1 MNVSFSNLQLLPA
14 FPHVEIHLESSRDI
28 IFTLLH
34 VTSDT
39 AHSSQECKG
48 LNPYLTSVIADS
60 PKQSAST
67 YLWDCGNVYP
77 LTLPGETE
85 QFRSMQMRKMPY
97 EKWFCSLSWA
107 GHLQQWKSTRAELW
121 HYDLFT
127 TVLQT
132 LKAAQGG
139 EKRRGSLLS
148 FPRTVIT
155 WTMKANR

>member
-97 EKWFCSLSWA
+97 EK
-107 GHLQQWKSTRAELW
+107 
-121 HYDLFT
+121 
-127 TVLQT
+127 
-132 LKAAQGG
+132 
-139 EKRRGSLLS
+139 
-148 FPRTVIT
+148 
-155 WTMKANR
+155 